1 MRKPLRRSVRKPLR
15 RSVRKSLRRSV
26 RKSLRRSV
34 RKSVAKSLRKNTM
47 KKRRS
52 IQKNKSRK
60 MKQRGGELNDEEEE
74 ELRAQLARAG
84 EIGQML
90 LKQNEELQG
99 AAEVLKEE
107 KGEAVVAAE
116 EHEWRA
122 RELKE
127 NLDRLSEEVTEK
139 DVAIETERGE
149 MKLREAELEEKMK
162 AIEES
167 AEAVGRTD
175 EENVAAKAATDAQ
188 IKALND
194 ELAAIKVR
202 EADALQF
209 QKNEQA
215 ERLAA
220 QGTQREAQENL
231 KKKEEE
237 MEQAKTEC
245 DAQIRGLNEKLEE
258 HDTKMQEN
266 IANMDSAREKLKACH
281 LQVSQH
287 SSTETQEAG
296 EGEEEGFNLG
306 DELAE
311 SESQQTLQKLLE
323 AGEQTA
329 TAQKTIKKLKEEAS
343 ALKAMIQKL
352 ESRWAGHDL
361 DMDAE
366 WTKLEEIA
374 NASVETLEEHETLKD
389 LMNAIKTTVAA
400 ETAPEPIAAPDT
412 SNVTQALEKQSQAFA
427 LERRDIREKVK
438 SHLSVLQDKIKENEE
453 LIAKLRNEKEQLIG
467 ELEEASKE
475 REMGEEVGEG
485 WETVYDKALSEL
497 KQANENLEEKDK
509 EIEGL
514 QAALEEEEKRV
525 VEAAAQTQAEII
537 EYIKPKIE
545 TLKSQ
550 LKTAEEEK
558 QQLEEKWA
566 ESAGKIAALE
576 QENITLQA
584 RLSHGSSTFGKGDER
599 VAKET
604 GLGGQ
609 LQALE
614 KKIAAVEAQRFREV
628 TELREQRQEHK
639 NIIDALRAQLEG
651 QRMSRGA
658 ERVKEYPVEFKSQ
671 ARVGADSYYTGNI
684 SIYGP
689 DLNYDLR
696 ITETTK
702 TDAARDWRP
711 KTKTL
716 EKRKITIKS
725 PTETQGYDIKIAVEG
740 AGLGDHHTMY
750 FKFTEGDS
758 QEFVTRAA
766 DFGYKIT
773 K

>member
-34 RKSVAKSLRKNTM
+34 RKSVRKSLRKNTM

-107 KGEAVVAAE
+107 KGEAVNAAE

-329 TAQKTIKKLKEEAS
+329 TAQKKIKKLKEEAS

-352 ESRWAGHDL
+352 ERRWAGHDL

-412 SNVTQALEKQSQAFA
+412 SNVTQSLEKQSKAFA
-427 LERRDIREKVK
+427 LERRDIREKAE
-438 SHLSVLQDKIKENEE
+438 SHLSVLQDKIKAFSYSDYGHRTN
-453 LIAKLRNEKEQLIG
+453 K
-467 ELEEASKE
+467 SK
-475 REMGEEVGEG
+475 
-485 WETVYDKALSEL
+485 
-497 KQANENLEEKDK
+497 N
-509 EIEGL
+509 
-514 QAALEEEEKRV
+514 
-525 VEAAAQTQAEII
+525 
-537 EYIKPKIE
+537 
-545 TLKSQ
+545 
-550 LKTAEEEK
+550 
-558 QQLEEKWA
+558 
-566 ESAGKIAALE
+566 
-576 QENITLQA
+576 
-584 RLSHGSSTFGKGDER
+584 FG
-599 VAKET
+599 
-604 GLGGQ
+604 
-609 LQALE
+609 
-614 KKIAAVEAQRFREV
+614 
-628 TELREQRQEHK
+628 
-639 NIIDALRAQLEG
+639 
-651 QRMSRGA
+651 
-658 ERVKEYPVEFKSQ
+658 
-671 ARVGADSYYTGNI
+671 
-684 SIYGP
+684 
-689 DLNYDLR
+689 
-696 ITETTK
+696 
-702 TDAARDWRP
+702 
-711 KTKTL
+711 
-716 EKRKITIKS
+716 
-725 PTETQGYDIKIAVEG
+725 
-740 AGLGDHHTMY
+740 
-750 FKFTEGDS
+750 
-758 QEFVTRAA
+758 
-766 DFGYKIT
+766 
-773 K
+773 